1 MTTLLYCFAS
11 LPEWHTFQTGI
22 RMFIQTVFSLEA
34 IWIFA
39 LCNELIASYYRHIET
54 LLEEQEVLSKT
65 NDHQHQL
72 NHILKYLKT
81 IEQANNALYN
91 GFSFTL
97 MSTSI
102 LSVSIT
108 LVSSYY
114 VIEYFLASS
123 NFQFLV
129 WDVLEIIDFFLR
141 FFCICYSVDQVY
153 SSGIYTFLLNSL
165 FPIKKKILIFEGKTS
180 IPILRRLRD
189 RFHSVSSKS
198 RITQEV
204 YLLFNHL
211 KIPTFNV
218 SLQLLRYRLLFS

>member
-1 MTTLLYCFAS
+1 MTALLCCFTALS
-11 LPEWHTFQTGI
+11 KWHIFQTGI
-22 RMFIQTVFSLEA
+22 RMFTQAVFSLEA

-39 LCNELIASYYRHIET
+39 LCNELIASYYRHIAA
-54 LLEEQEVLSKT
+54 LLEHQEVVSKT

-72 NHILKYLKT
+72 NYILKYLKT

-114 VIEYFLASS
+114 VIEKFLAS
-123 NFQFLV
+123 NFQFLI
-129 WDVLEIIDFFLR
+129 WDVLEMIDFFLR

-153 SSGIYTFLLNSL
+153 SSGTVYILLYN
-165 FPIKKKILIFEGKTS
+165 K
-180 IPILRRLRD
+180 
-189 RFHSVSSKS
+189 
-198 RITQEV
+198 
-204 YLLFNHL
+204 
-211 KIPTFNV
+211 
-218 SLQLLRYRLLFS
+218 FSFSY